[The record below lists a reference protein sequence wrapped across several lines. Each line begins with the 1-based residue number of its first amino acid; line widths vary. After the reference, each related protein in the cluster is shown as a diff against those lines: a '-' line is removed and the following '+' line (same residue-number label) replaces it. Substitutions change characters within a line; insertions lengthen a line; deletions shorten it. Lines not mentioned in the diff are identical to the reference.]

1 MGEKRSK
8 WLEHLKAAESSGLKL
23 SAYAANHQI
32 DVRRLYEAK
41 RKRAQQAASN
51 WAVVR
56 LKADPTV
63 QITPKAREWV
73 APTSVAMQARL
84 GNGVVLS
91 WNHDQRS
98 ADAPCTVLR
107 TLAALP
113 CFV

>member
-1 MGEKRSK
+1 MGEKESK

-23 SAYAANHQI
+23 SAYAAIHQI
-32 DVRRLYEAK
+32 DVRQLYEAK

-51 WAVVR
+51 WTLVR
-56 LKADPTV
+56 LKPDPPAQV
-63 QITPKAREWV
+63 TPKAREWV

-98 ADAPCTVLR
+98 ADAPCGVLR